1 MPSMP
6 EESFSKMCIS
16 KSVWTLSFCIWDF
29 YTLSALHIPAVFL
42 LFIFSWYPLAKLLCN
57 SINGILNYPE
67 RPWNVEAREA
77 SGTMIK
83 GSSVFRKLL
92 PVREFCWCVSRLKYE
107 TLSCLPLWF
116 HGHISLRQRYEG
128 IGPAQSGSVNANL
141 SFKHPAVSFIF
152 IWFCILTGWCWFSLF
167 RIRWSSWSW
176 RKCLKCFYRVHTD
189 LESSAQN

>member
-1 MPSMP
+1 MHFQISLNITILYLRCLYFRCTSHTS
-6 EESFSKMCIS
+6 SFSFVYFQLICPS
-16 KSVWTLSFCIWDF
+16 KTSMQFYKWHSKLSRAALKRGSQRSVWHDDKR
-29 YTLSALHIPAVFL
+29 L
-42 LFIFSWYPLAKLLCN
+42 L
-57 SINGILNYPE
+57 GIQK
-67 RPWNVEAREA
+67 A
-77 SGTMIK
+77 S
-83 GSSVFRKLL
+83 
-92 PVREFCWCVSRLKYE
+92 VREFCWCVSRLKYE

-189 LESSAQN
+189 LESSAQY

>member
-1 MPSMP
+1 MR
-6 EESFSKMCIS
+6 IS
-16 KSVWTLSFCIWDF
+16 KSVWTLPFCILYLRF
-29 YTLSALHIPAVFL
+29 LYFKCTSHISKVLL

-57 SINGILNYPE
+57 SINGILNYTE
-67 RPWNVEAREA
+67 QPWNVEAREA

-92 PVREFCWCVSRLKYE
+92 PVREFCWCVLRQKYE

-116 HGHISLRQRYEG
+116 HGHISFRQRYEG
-128 IGPAQSGSVNANL
+128 IGPAQSGSVNAHL

-176 RKCLKCFYRVHTD
+176 RKCLKC
-189 LESSAQN
+189 LLQSSHRFGKQCPKLKKE